1 MSESTNRSAE
11 KTLVF
16 ISKLMLVLGGIF
28 ALFMLFSQINL
39 AIELVEYGEGGFG
52 TFVVAVFYSVV
63 VFIPFLVSWAVLRV
77 FANISLNII
86 DLRNDVEEMN
96 LRNTPKPQVEDSSKW
111 APKNNRWGE

>member
-28 ALFMLFSQINL
+28 ALFMLFTQINL

-111 APKNNRWGE
+111 TPKNNRWGE